1 MFILTQKDT
10 GGVHAAKDKKNI
22 KTVQVFEDEDDA
34 VRFLTLLEAN
44 TVKKTEQWEVMEVD
58 TDIIAMNCDNYGY
71 NYAIIKPDELI
82 IPTLD
87 TK

>member
-1 MFILTQKDT
+1 MFILTQKLS
-10 GGVHAAKDKKNI
+10 GGVHATKDKSNT
-22 KTVQVFEDEDDA
+22 KTVQVFENEDDA

-44 TVKKTEQWEVMEVD
+44 TVKKKEQWEVMEVD